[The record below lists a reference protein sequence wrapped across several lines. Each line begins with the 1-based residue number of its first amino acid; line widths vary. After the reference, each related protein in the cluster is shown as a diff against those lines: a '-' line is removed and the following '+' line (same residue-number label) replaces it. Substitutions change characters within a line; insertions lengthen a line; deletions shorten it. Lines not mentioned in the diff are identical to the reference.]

1 MMRFLFLFSLF
12 MQLQYPSPCASQS
25 LDNGLIWMLQDTV
38 KINALIDSGWKANYT
53 SPKEALRLAEEA
65 LLIANDLMR
74 DREKTKALLLI
85 AKTYDYFGKY
95 KEALQLNCQALILSR
110 RTIDKI
116 SEANALRQ
124 IGGMY
129 QALCNY
135 PEAIEYLQSSIS
147 LSTKIG
153 YLKGTASALSDLGL
167 VYRWKSDYKKSIECY
182 FKSIAIKNRI
192 GDKKNAATSY
202 SNIANVFLEQNDYEQ
217 AIEYQLKGLRIREEI
232 NDVWGLTQSYTVL
245 GSIKLLLNDFSNA
258 LEYMQKCLQ
267 LSIKYSYNSHIPTQ
281 IANIGLVYDKLGKHS
296 IALKYHRRALKQQ
309 IELENKEGIS
319 VACANIGNSFSYLQE
334 YDSAAVFL
342 KKGLYFD
349 SLLENNINV
358 IDDYIALGSINIK
371 RADFATASKY
381 SEKAQRY
388 LIENP
393 SLNQSRDL
401 AELQSQLFEKQ
412 GNYKASLTAYKQFI
426 SLRDS
431 AINQNKKVAVA
442 LKEAKYEFDKKALA
456 DSLKNNEAQKA
467 KDLQIKFKDSEL
479 QKHKLKQNAML
490 AGIVVLFVLGWL
502 LYSRYKAVSLQQ
514 VSERKLMLLEK
525 EQALVEERTRIA
537 DEMHDDV
544 GADLS
549 NLLLKIRMNEH
560 LQTQSASPAV
570 DLGGLKNSTNGI
582 IHKIDEIIWS
592 LNSHRDTLQEL
603 VNFIVKYYDS
613 ILKENNLSGKADV
626 QETLPAIQMAAK
638 QRRNIYLTVK
648 EILNNV
654 LKHAQA
660 NSIQLKVGFENN
672 ILAIKVCD
680 DGNGFDT
687 EKTYQGN
694 GLRNISK
701 RLEMMGGKLEIESM
715 QNVGSTFLLHIP
727 VV

>member
-1 MMRFLFLFSLF
+1 M
-12 MQLQYPSPCASQS
+12 
-25 LDNGLIWMLQDTV
+25 
-38 KINALIDSGWKANYT
+38 
-53 SPKEALRLAEEA
+53 
-65 LLIANDLMR
+65 
-74 DREKTKALLLI
+74 
-85 AKTYDYFGKY
+85 
-95 KEALQLNCQALILSR
+95 
-110 RTIDKI
+110 
-116 SEANALRQ
+116 
-124 IGGMY
+124 
-129 QALCNY
+129 
-135 PEAIEYLQSSIS
+135 
-147 LSTKIG
+147 
-153 YLKGTASALSDLGL
+153 
-167 VYRWKSDYKKSIECY
+167 
-182 FKSIAIKNRI
+182 
-192 GDKKNAATSY
+192 
-202 SNIANVFLEQNDYEQ
+202 
-217 AIEYQLKGLRIREEI
+217 KGLRIREDI
-232 NDVWGLTQSYTVL
+232 NDVWGLTQSYYIM
-245 GSIKLLLNDFSNA
+245 GSLKYLLYDFPTA
-258 LEYMQKCLQ
+258 IFYLQKSLQ
-267 LSIKYSYNSHIPTQ
+267 FDIQYSYKSQIP
-281 IANIGLVYDKLGKHS
+281 NILGNLGLVYSRLGKQNTALMYHKM
-296 IALKYHRRALKQQ
+296 ALKKQF
-309 IELENKEGIS
+309 ELGNMEGIS
-319 VACANIGNSFSYLQE
+319 VNYTNIGEVYANLQK
-334 YDSAAVFL
+334 YDSAMIYM
-342 KKGLYFD
+342 KKALYCD
-349 SLLENNINV
+349 SILQNRISIV
-358 IDDYIALGSINIK
+358 DDYIILSKVCLKSG
-371 RADFATASKY
+371 DYLASKN
-381 SEKAQRY
+381 Y
-388 LIENP
+388 LEIACKFLVDHP
-393 SLNQSRDL
+393 TLNQSRDL

-412 GNYKASLTAYKQFI
+412 GKFKASLIAYKRFI

-479 QKHKLKQNAML
+479 QKQKLKQNAML

-560 LQTQSASPAV
+560 TQTQSATQPV

-648 EILNNV
+648 EILNNA
-654 LKHAQA
+654 LKHSQA
-660 NSIQLKVGFENN
+660 RSIQLSVGFANDLLE
-672 ILAIKVCD
+672 IKICD
-680 DGNGFDT
+680 NGKGFDT
-687 EKTYQGN
+687 EKSFQGN
-694 GLRNISK
+694 GLRSMRK
-701 RLEMMGGKLEIESM
+701 RLEMMDGKLEIKSVP
-715 QNVGSTFLLHIP
+715 NSGSTFLMFIP